1 MYTKPTPAFIGV
13 SYCAMSIGMAAFLT
27 GLWRTTSMG
36 LAEKGFYFTLLMYGL
51 YAAVSVQ
58 KSVRDRTE
66 NIPVTD
72 LYYGISWL
80 STIMC
85 LSLLIIGLWNAN
97 WPLSEKGFYGMSFL
111 LSLFGAI
118 AVQKNTRDVAG
129 LHRLVNRPV
138 ADASLPER
146 PHPDRPLV
154 DRSKKS

>member
-1 MYTKPTPAFIGV
+1 MNATKPTPAFIGA
-13 SYCAMSIGMAAFLT
+13 SYCAMSIGMSAFLT

-58 KSVRDRTE
+58 KSVRDRSE

-80 STIMC
+80 STILC
-85 LSLLIIGLWNAN
+85 LSLLCVGLWNAS
-97 WPLSEKGFYGMSFL
+97 WPISEKGFYAMAFL

-129 LHRLVNRPV
+129 LHRLVN
-138 ADASLPER
+138 ASTTDR
-146 PHPDRPLV
+146 VMPDRPLPE
-154 DRSKKS
+154 RSKKS